1 MENFSGILR
10 GSEKSGND
18 IETLIPDSEHKRALK
33 TCIDIPEQ
41 KPSFSLPI
49 NDVGI
54 CRKTVWINL
63 PQGKI
68 PFETEVKVD
77 LPSSIRGIHMSR
89 IEKAIAGLYNK
100 NFVDIAEYAEN
111 LVKFVQIGQKCS
123 KAFVKLSGRIP
134 MLQKTPATRLSSM
147 DSIKICAIAEIMK
160 RKESVCKIL
169 TGAGLNH
176 ITACPCTQAYNHVLS
191 GKSDWMPLPT
201 HTQRS
206 TTWLTIERDMD
217 RPSYE
222 ELILCLKS
230 SLHSTYDLL
239 KRPDE
244 AELVLLAHNAPQFV
258 EDTARETAK
267 EVGIRFGDFL
277 PESVFVKI
285 ESYSLESIHN
295 HDVQC
300 SIKTTMGE
308 ILKVITV

>member
-1 MENFSGILR
+1 
-10 GSEKSGND
+10 
-18 IETLIPDSEHKRALK
+18 
-33 TCIDIPEQ
+33 
-41 KPSFSLPI
+41 
-49 NDVGI
+49 
-54 CRKTVWINL
+54 
-63 PQGKI
+63 
-68 PFETEVKVD
+68 
-77 LPSSIRGIHMSR
+77 
-89 IEKAIAGLYNK
+89 
-100 NFVDIAEYAEN
+100 
-111 LVKFVQIGQKCS
+111 
-123 KAFVKLSGRIP
+123 
-134 MLQKTPATRLSSM
+134 
-147 DSIKICAIAEIMK
+147 
-160 RKESVCKIL
+160 
-169 TGAGLNH
+169 
-176 ITACPCTQAYNHVLS
+176 
-191 GKSDWMPLPT
+191 MPLPT

-206 TTWLTIERDMD
+206 ITWLTIERDRA
-217 RPSYE
+217 RPTYE

-308 ILKVITV
+308 ILKVIIENTILTVIAEQEQNPFTLKETIESLDADWDSTSEVLNQADAMRMLLAMW